1 MIDSIRNGNKIETEE
16 LNETAHKIEKSE
28 DACHHYVQ
36 NRKTLYASR
45 IMKQMFL
52 ENSKRRKSSSN

>member
-28 DACHHYVQ
+28 DA
-36 NRKTLYASR
+36 
-45 IMKQMFL
+45 
-52 ENSKRRKSSSN
+52 